1 MYLQSFTFRENAG
14 QNIEWL
20 IDNVSLGEIN
30 LVVGKNSS
38 GKTRTLN
45 ALSDLVSMLRGKGTS
60 ASGPVSY
67 ELLFRNHE
75 NLMRYELEYDLDTIK
90 MERLYVGDELVLE
103 RSEGGN
109 GIVKYEG
116 TPGSIF
122 LKFEIP
128 HDQLACF
135 AKRDR
140 LQHPFIEVIHGW
152 AISLRR
158 FDFSG
163 DLGKT
168 RYALKSSFDAKEMD
182 WSITNNTLVPII
194 NVAEQEHPEFRDM
207 TLKDMQQVGYDLEDF
222 GIIHFSERFGNASQD
237 RFTVYTTE
245 KGLEKQV
252 TQRDMSQGMF
262 RAFSV
267 LIQVNYYILSKNKG
281 CVIIDDIG
289 EGLDFT
295 RAKQLVQVLIGKAK
309 DSGIQL
315 IMSTNDSFI
324 MNAVDIENWA
334 VIMREGHK
342 ISLYNY
348 ENSKEIF
355 EEFKFTGLNNFDF
368 YASEFFRSGFTD
380 EEEDGPED
388 AKDPDGEKGSSKE
401 EDRGE

>member
-60 ASGPVSY
+60 ASGPVCY
-67 ELLFRNHE
+67 DMLFRNSE

-90 MERLYVGDELVLE
+90 MERLYVGEELVLD
-103 RSEGGN
+103 RSEGGS
-109 GIVKYEG
+109 GIVKYEA
-116 TPGSIF
+116 TPGAIF
-122 LKFEIP
+122 LEFEIP
-128 HDQLACF
+128 HDQLACY

-140 LQHPFIEVIHGW
+140 LQHPFIEIIHGW

-163 DLGKT
+163 DLGKS
-168 RYALKSSFDAKEMD
+168 RYALKSSFEVKEMD
-182 WSITNNTLVPII
+182 WSITTNSLVPLIT
-194 NVAEQEHPEFRDM
+194 VAEEEYPKFRELN
-207 TLKDMQQVGYDLEDF
+207 LKDMQQIGYELEDF
-222 GIIHFSERFGNASQD
+222 GIIHFSERFSNISED
-237 RFTVYTTE
+237 RFAVYTTE
-245 KGLEKQV
+245 TGLEKQV

-267 LIQVNYYILSKNKG
+267 LVQVNYYILCGHKG
-281 CVIIDDIG
+281 FVIIDDIG
-289 EGLDFT
+289 EGLDFN
-295 RAKQLVQVLIGKAK
+295 RAKQLVQVLIAKAK
-309 DSGIQL
+309 ESGIQL

-368 YASEFFRSGFTD
+368 YASEFFKSGLSD
-380 EEEDGPED
+380 EEESGPE
-388 AKDPDGEKGSSKE
+388 KE
-401 EDRGE
+401 ENQGE